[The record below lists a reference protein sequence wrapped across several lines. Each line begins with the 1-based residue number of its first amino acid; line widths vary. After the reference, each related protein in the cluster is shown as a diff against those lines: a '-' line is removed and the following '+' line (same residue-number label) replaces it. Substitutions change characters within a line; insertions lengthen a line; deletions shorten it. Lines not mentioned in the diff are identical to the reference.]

1 MEKESIPNESRRNVT
16 KEVFKD
22 LIGAKEKKERR
33 GVSGRESPESG
44 SLYSDY
50 ESGQQYEQ
58 DLPSGYNSGEQYDT
72 LSTGYMSGEAYELPE
87 ARPEP
92 LEPTLAAIEEV
103 SMRSAEDLF
112 TIQMPESNLLA
123 QVDRMESSSSG
134 SIQDTLEC
142 TAPESALH
150 KGKRKKNV
158 TYCVSV
164 PMEKSPLGQDI
175 RGYRDLP
182 SDTDTTSCFDS
193 DGTYMRS
200 DLQSSDSGAALIH
213 HSTRRKRKDLKEGTE
228 GIIRGNGK
236 RMRRKAKRVIRN
248 HEEFFLIYDNKHWE
262 MARQICFWFSVL
274 AIIGSIVTAA
284 IMIAF
289 IPHTCDPAV
298 SWWQGSV
305 LLEVRPTNDSLG
317 NPVVDLRSL
326 IDDIPFLHSLGFKG
340 IKLVNF
346 YLKQQD
352 NPTTRDFNSFFYAND
367 FDALRSRLGDLNLL
381 TDLASSLHA
390 ANMTL
395 LVDIPTLSANST
407 VEPEIDFKITKAI
420 QFWAGLGVNG
430 ISLVGLESYGADRF
444 VSDRVAAWATD
455 FEKYSKQTQRILIT
469 SYLLPESIDGS
480 DGADRSVGKAGS
492 DSIGD
497 FGLLEATL
505 DLSNLTNLQENILA
519 ANKWDKTPAQPW
531 ILWHQAAPG
540 FQPASGPA
548 AGVQPASGPAAGV
561 QPLNPAQLAF
571 QMFLPGTIALPPSVI
586 EQIDNKTN
594 VNATMDGNGTMSV
607 LAQLISARTKIVP
620 LYMNGNYKICHG
632 SCDGDQREDNFK
644 ITTFDDDSLLVMERH
659 YNRRNRIMLIAN
671 FGSDE
676 PADLKSVG
684 KMFSSG
690 EVVVDTT
697 GALRVGSDVT
707 FNSLPGIPAQH
718 ALVIKL
724 PK

>member
-1 MEKESIPNESRRNVT
+1 
-16 KEVFKD
+16 
-22 LIGAKEKKERR
+22 
-33 GVSGRESPESG
+33 
-44 SLYSDY
+44 
-50 ESGQQYEQ
+50 
-58 DLPSGYNSGEQYDT
+58 
-72 LSTGYMSGEAYELPE
+72 MSGEAYELPE
-87 ARPEP
+87 TRPEP

-112 TIQMPESNLLA
+112 TIQMPENNLLV
-123 QVDRMESSSSG
+123 QQDRMESSSSG

-142 TAPESALH
+142 TVPESALH

-213 HSTRRKRKDLKEGTE
+213 HSTRRKRKDLREGSE

-236 RMRRKAKRVIRN
+236 RIRRKAKRVIRN

-262 MARQICFWFSVL
+262 LARQICFWFSVL
-274 AIIGSIVTAA
+274 AILGSIVTAA

-289 IPHTCDPAV
+289 IPTACDPAV

-317 NPVVDLRSL
+317 NPVVDIRGI
-326 IDDIPFLHSLGFKG
+326 IDDVPFLHSLGFKG

-346 YLKQQD
+346 YLKQPD
-352 NPTTRDFNSFFYAND
+352 NPGPRDFNAYFYAND
-367 FDALRSRLGDLNLL
+367 FDALRARLGDLNLL
-381 TDLASSLHA
+381 TDLAHSLHA
-390 ANMTL
+390 LNMTL
-395 LVDIPTLSANST
+395 LVDIPTLSANTT

-430 ISLVGLESYGADRF
+430 ISLVGLETYGADRF
-444 VSDRVAAWATD
+444 VSDRVSAWATD

-469 SYLLPESIDGS
+469 SYLLPETIDGS
-480 DGADRSVGKAGS
+480 VVGKAGS

-505 DLSNLTNLQENILA
+505 DLSNLTSLQENILA

-531 ILWHQAAPG
+531 ILWHQAG
-540 FQPASGPA
+540 DQSVGGGGLA
-548 AGVQPASGPAAGV
+548 AGVEPIDGGQAAGV
-561 QPLNPAQLAF
+561 EPPSGHGQMAAGGQTLTPAQLAF

-586 EQIDNKTN
+586 GQRGNETN
-594 VNATMDGNGTMSV
+594 ANGTTTTTDGNGPMSV
-607 LAQLISARTKIVP
+607 LAQLISARRNIVP

-632 SCDGDQREDNFK
+632 SCEGDQREDNFK
-644 ITTFDDDSLLVMERH
+644 ITTFDDSRLLVMERH

-671 FGSDE
+671 FENEE

-697 GALRVGSDVT
+697 GALRVGADVT
-707 FNSLPGIPAQH
+707 FNALPGILPHH